1 MTWATVLLLAAGT
14 YAMKAA
20 GPVVLGGRALPP
32 LVTRVADLL
41 PAALLAALVAVQT
54 LTADGVWS
62 LDTRAA
68 GVGAAILVA
77 WRRGSFLMIVA
88 TAVAVTAAARLV
100 A

>member
-1 MTWATVLLLAAGT
+1 MTWAAVLLLAAGT

-32 LVTRVADLL
+32 LVVRVTDLL

-54 LTADGVWS
+54 LTSDGRWTI
-62 LDTRAA
+62 DARAA
-68 GVGAAILVA
+68 GVAAAIVVA
-77 WRRGSFLMIVA
+77 ALRGGFLLIVA
-88 TAVAVTAAARLV
+88 TAVAVTALVRLI